1 MLAASKRFFCIQLFT
16 CLRFDHIAIRIQ
28 HMFKIFSYHRF
39 LFSKFF
45 IFFFHSNINS
55 TVDYDYNDMKNS
67 TAPIYKYLIDSDPN
81 LNILIFSGDD
91 DAVCSTLG
99 TQNWVRLHL
108 QFHFSLSLTLH
119 SNLLRH
125 SRTNLSLYITN

>member
-1 MLAASKRFFCIQLFT
+1 MLAASKRFLSCIQLFT
-16 CLRFDHIAIRIQ
+16 FLCFDRIVIRTQQI
-28 HMFKIFSYHRF
+28 FKIFFYHLF
-39 LFSKFF
+39 LFSNFV
-45 IFFFHSNINS
+45 IFCFHLNINS

-108 QFHFSLSLTLH
+108 QLHFSLTLH
-119 SNLLRH
+119 SNLLRY
-125 SRTNLSLYITN
+125 SGTNSSFQITN